1 MARVGMVAQSKIIP
15 GREGGAGLAVWG
27 SMEKSRWQQHEVGCK
42 RAPNI
47 EFVSLARQRTQ
58 LKMGK
63 T

>member
-1 MARVGMVAQSKIIP
+1 MARVGKVAQSEIIP
-15 GREGGAGLAVWG
+15 GGEGRADLAVWG

-47 EFVSLARQRTQ
+47 EFVSLVRQRTQ
-58 LKMGK
+58 LKTGK